1 MNLPIII
8 ALWDSDRFFLHAM
21 RLILTQYFHAKNI
34 SVNFMSDD
42 NNSLADLVVVTAHTS
57 TQRGPKRYRNI
68 ILQKN
73 SIGMAC
79 HREAF
84 CLNDTPD
91 TVVHLLDKL
100 FTSVDED
107 LPLTIP
113 DCLKISPREREV
125 LRAIA
130 AEIPPAQIARRL
142 KISTKTVSNHKLT
155 AMRKLGFHR
164 THDLYYWLLQGGL
177 SMKGWDGRSQ

>member
-1 MNLPIII
+1 
-8 ALWDSDRFFLHAM
+8 M
-21 RLILTQYFHAKNI
+21 RLILTQYFNAKDI
-34 SVNFMSDD
+34 SVIFMSDD
-42 NNSLADLVVVTAHTS
+42 SNSLVDLVVVTAHTS

-73 SIGMAC
+73 SIGMVC
-79 HREAF
+79 RQEEC

-100 FTSVDED
+100 FTSPSEESSPYMSDR
-107 LPLTIP
+107 LG
-113 DCLKISPREREV
+113 ISRREREV

-130 AEIPPAQIARRL
+130 AEIPPALIAKRL
-142 KISTKTVSNHKLT
+142 KISIKTVSNHKLT

-177 SMKGWDGRSQ
+177 GMD